1 MCHCDLNFSAVHL
14 VVIPVLSVSE
24 VSASVR
30 ERVSTRKFG
39 RSHVYV
45 MFHCAHNT
53 LLLFV

>member
-1 MCHCDLNFSAVHL
+1 MLVIDFSAVHL

>member
-1 MCHCDLNFSAVHL
+1 MLVIDFSAVHL

-45 MFHCAHNT
+45 MFHHAHNT